1 MPTPVQRKALPIIL
15 SGIDTC
21 VMARTGSGK
30 TMAFLIPLLEKLYSL
45 QSSNGGSSSSN
56 NNNSGCNVR
65 GVILS
70 PTRELSQQTLV
81 VLNKLTS
88 VVDPSNNT
96 GGMDTGGDD
105 CIRKVRC
112 IGITGGES
120 MEQQFSMLASHP
132 DIIVATPGRLAHHIT
147 EIPDFHLHNCC
158 MCILDEADRLIE
170 MGFSTQIKQ
179 ITKSMPN
186 EHCQK
191 VMLSATMPKVLIEFT
206 KSGFLSS
213 DPAVV
218 RLDSEVCVSD
228 ELRIAFITTR
238 SLEKDAALLHVMQQI
253 MDDTE
258 ACTNTHRTNASNT
271 KMAASLK
278 NDTDN
283 HEENDTKS
291 SIRTGL
297 TLIFAATRHH
307 VEYIHT
313 LLSAAGYNTT
323 MIYGTLDQEA
333 RQQNLSAFRSGK
345 KPILVVT
352 DVAARGIDVPLID
365 HVIHYQ
371 FPFTPKLFI
380 HRSGRAA
387 RAGRIGFCWCLVE
400 PDEMPYMMDL
410 HLFLGR
416 RPTNSDQIED
426 EHSKIYTL
434 NEMTPD
440 MVHYG
445 SLPESIA
452 TAEVENVTR
461 IMNSELSGSLEAESL
476 RALTKVC
483 KNAMM
488 QYRRTRSEASR
499 EGVRRAKAILEG
511 DRNDTGQRLGKGA
524 IPPHPLLR
532 HTELTIHAKKQDVN
546 TKPGQINDL
555 HNLKQRDEFLRALS
569 NFRPKES
576 VFEAFATGK
585 SKDTAVVS
593 HIDKGR
599 TTKNKKNDS
608 SVALTAMKNMRRQMH
623 IARDKGTTLVVAG
636 SADARTLNGEMI
648 ESTEKDIRTGQ
659 EYENDD
665 SEYAKTGEIDTHNQ
679 GDAVS
684 GSKSLQNIISSAIVV
699 DHNKRRMSKAERKRY
714 KLNPESI
721 QQDEI
726 DNNDGTQ
733 YSHAMNKKME
743 NDFRDPAYFIDHDF
757 SSNQEEAE
765 RLRRIETAMQPSS
778 SSAAPRGMIRTA
790 LRLEETMMDLVGD
803 ENDEIVKKQRMMRWD
818 KSKRKYVQTTVG
830 EELSGESKSK
840 KLRTESGQLI
850 KNSKLKLGELYQ
862 KWQKKTNRSIGRSG
876 VFDDVGGGA
885 AIVSTDE
892 DFSTRKQRKGGGGN
906 KEPPNKLKTGNEL
919 KSAIDIKKERDKKQN
934 MKLKNMKKGE
944 RRHVEQKQSS
954 RSSGQK
960 KGSKGKVK
968 KR

>member
-1 MPTPVQRKALPIIL
+1 MDGSDGVRKL
-15 SGIDTC
+15 
-21 VMARTGSGK
+21 
-30 TMAFLIPLLEKLYSL
+30 
-45 QSSNGGSSSSN
+45 
-56 NNNSGCNVR
+56 
-65 GVILS
+65 
-70 PTRELSQQTLV
+70 
-81 VLNKLTS
+81 
-88 VVDPSNNT
+88 
-96 GGMDTGGDD
+96 
-105 CIRKVRC
+105 RC

-120 MEQQFSMLASHP
+120 MEQQFSLLASHP

-147 EIPDFHLHNCC
+147 EIPDFHLHHCC

-170 MGFSTQIKQ
+170 MGFSTQIRQ
-179 ITKSMPN
+179 ITKSMPH

-258 ACTNTHRTNASNT
+258 ACTISKTSTNTTTTTVA
-271 KMAASLK
+271 LK
-278 NDTDN
+278 NDDADH
-283 HEENDTKS
+283 HEEHDTKS

-313 LLSAAGYNTT
+313 LLTAAGYNST

-416 RPTNSDQIED
+416 RPTNAD
-426 EHSKIYTL
+426 EITDEQAKTYTL

-461 IMNSELSGSLEAESL
+461 IMNSELSGSLEAEAL

-483 KNAMM
+483 KNAMI

-511 DRNDTGQRLGKGA
+511 DRNETGQRLGKGA

-546 TKPGQINDL
+546 TKEGQINDL
-555 HNLKQRDEFLRALS
+555 HNLQQRDEFLRALS
-569 NFRPKES
+569 TFRPKES

-636 SADARTLNGEMI
+636 SADARTLNGETI
-648 ESTEKDIRTGQ
+648 ESTE
-659 EYENDD
+659 NDSKAQME
-665 SEYAKTGEIDTHNQ
+665 SEYNNKEDTNEDESNTQNQ
-679 GDAVS
+679 DDAVS
-684 GSKSLQNIISSAIVV
+684 GSKSLQSIISSAIEV
-699 DHNKRRMSKAERKRY
+699 DHTKRRMSKAERKRY
-714 KLNPESI
+714 KSNPESI
-721 QQDEI
+721 PSVGNEYDSSKH
-726 DNNDGTQ
+726 
-733 YSHAMNKKME
+733 SHAMNKKME
-743 NDFRDPAYFIDHDF
+743 NDYRDPEYFIDHDI

-850 KNSKLKLGELYQ
+850 KSSKLKLGELYQ
-862 KWQKKTNRSIGRSG
+862 KWQKKTHRSIGRSG
-876 VFDDVGGGA
+876 VFDDVGA
-885 AIVSTDE
+885 AAAADD
-892 DFSTRKQRKGGGGN
+892 DFSTRKRKAGGG
-906 KEPPNKLKTGNEL
+906 KQVPPNKFKSVDELKT
-919 KSAIDIKKERDKKQN
+919 AIDIKKERDKKQN

-944 RRHVEQKQSS
+944 RRHVEQKQSN
-954 RSSGQK
+954 RSSGPK
-960 KGSKGKVK
+960 KGSKGKGK

>member
-30 TMAFLIPLLEKLYSL
+30 TMAFLIPLLEKLYSI
-45 QSSNGGSSSSN
+45 QVSQNSNGGSTN

-88 VVDPSNNT
+88 VVDPSNST
-96 GGMDTGGDD
+96 GGLDGSD

-253 MDDTE
+253 TDDTE
-258 ACTNTHRTNASNT
+258 ACANTSTTKGTASF
-271 KMAASLK
+271 K
-278 NDTDN
+278 NDEVN
-283 HEENDTKS
+283 NEANDTKS

-426 EHSKIYTL
+426 ENSKIYTL

-511 DRNDTGQRLGKGA
+511 DRNETGQRLGKGA
-524 IPPHPLLR
+524 IPSHPLLR

-555 HNLKQRDEFLRALS
+555 HNLQQRDEFLRALS

-636 SADARTLNGEMI
+636 SADARTINGETA
-648 ESTEKDIRTGQ
+648 ESTEKDIGTEQ
-659 EYENDD
+659 EYENENNDD
-665 SEYAKTGEIDTHNQ
+665 ALIGDIKTHHQRDEI
-679 GDAVS
+679 S
-684 GSKSLQNIISSAIVV
+684 GSKSLQSIISSAIVV
-699 DHNKRRMSKAERKRY
+699 DHSKRRMSKAERKRY
-714 KLNPESI
+714 KSDPESI
-721 QQDEI
+721 QPGEPG
-726 DNNDGTQ
+726 NDDAQ
-733 YSHAMNKKME
+733 YFHTKNKKSE
-743 NDFRDPAYFIDHDF
+743 NDFRDSEYFIDHDF

-876 VFDDVGGGA
+876 VFDDVGSGA
-885 AIVSTDE
+885 AVSTDE
-892 DFSTRKQRKGGGGN
+892 DFSTRKRKGGGN
-906 KEPPNKLKTGNEL
+906 KVPPTKSKFGDEL
-919 KSAIDIKKERDKKQN
+919 KSAIDIKKDRDKKQN

-944 RRHVEQKQSS
+944 RRHVEQKQST
-954 RSSGQK
+954 RSPIQK
-960 KGSKGKVK
+960 KGSKSKIR

>member
-30 TMAFLIPLLEKLYSL
+30 TMAFLIPLLEKLYAI
-45 QSSNGGSSSSN
+45 QSNPNNNNNNSSSGGNSSS
-56 NNNSGCNVR
+56 NSGCNVR

-88 VVDPSNNT
+88 VVDPDQEN
-96 GGMDTGGDD
+96 
-105 CIRKVRC
+105 VRRLKC
-112 IGITGGES
+112 IGITGGDS
-120 MEQQFSMLASHP
+120 MEQQFSRLASHP

-170 MGFSTQIKQ
+170 MGFSMQIKQ
-179 ITKSMPN
+179 ISKSISN

-191 VMLSATMPKVLIEFT
+191 VMLSATMPKVLMEFT

-218 RLDSEVCVSD
+218 RLDSEVSVSD

-258 ACTNTHRTNASNT
+258 ACTNNSHATHASNT
-271 KMAASLK
+271 KTKATLK
-278 NDTDN
+278 SDNDDDN
-283 HEENDTKS
+283 NDHTHHETKS
-291 SIRTGL
+291 SVRTGL

-371 FPFTPKLFI
+371 FPFSPKLFI

-416 RPTNSDQIED
+416 RPTNADQIED
-426 EHSKIYTL
+426 ESSKIYTL

-461 IMNSELSGSLEAESL
+461 IMNSELSGSLEAEAL

-511 DRNDTGQRLGKGA
+511 DRNETGQRLGKGA

-555 HNLKQRDEFLRALS
+555 HNLQQRDEFLRALS

-608 SVALTAMKNMRRQMH
+608 SVALTAMKSMRRQMH

-636 SADARTLNGEMI
+636 SAD
-648 ESTEKDIRTGQ
+648 
-659 EYENDD
+659 
-665 SEYAKTGEIDTHNQ
+665 
-679 GDAVS
+679 
-684 GSKSLQNIISSAIVV
+684 
-699 DHNKRRMSKAERKRY
+699 
-714 KLNPESI
+714 
-721 QQDEI
+721 
-726 DNNDGTQ
+726 
-733 YSHAMNKKME
+733 
-743 NDFRDPAYFIDHDF
+743 
-757 SSNQEEAE
+757 
-765 RLRRIETAMQPSS
+765 
-778 SSAAPRGMIRTA
+778 
-790 LRLEETMMDLVGD
+790 
-803 ENDEIVKKQRMMRWD
+803 
-818 KSKRKYVQTTVG
+818 
-830 EELSGESKSK
+830 
-840 KLRTESGQLI
+840 
-850 KNSKLKLGELYQ
+850 
-862 KWQKKTNRSIGRSG
+862 
-876 VFDDVGGGA
+876 
-885 AIVSTDE
+885 
-892 DFSTRKQRKGGGGN
+892 
-906 KEPPNKLKTGNEL
+906 
-919 KSAIDIKKERDKKQN
+919 
-934 MKLKNMKKGE
+934 
-944 RRHVEQKQSS
+944 
-954 RSSGQK
+954 
-960 KGSKGKVK
+960 
-968 KR
+968 